1 MDNKLLRRG
10 MIFGTVALIWS
21 IPSLNIFGIAATILS
36 WIAYSKP
43 KKGSVYAASGLYIAA
58 AVVSV
63 LFAVILLFAGGGF
76 RYAEEA
82 TGISYNT
89 LTSLM
94 NGAAAFSLVGDILY
108 IAAAAAGIK
117 GGKTIKDS
125 DSESNGF
132 FD

>member
-1 MDNKLLRRG
+1 MNNKLLRRG
-10 MIFGTVALIWS
+10 MIFGTAALIWS

-63 LFAVILLFAGGGF
+63 LLAVILLFAGGVFSFAG
-76 RYAEEA
+76 EA
-82 TGISYNT
+82 AGISDNA

-94 NGAAAFSLVGDILY
+94 NGAAAFSLVGDIFY
-108 IAAAAAGIK
+108 IAAAAASVK